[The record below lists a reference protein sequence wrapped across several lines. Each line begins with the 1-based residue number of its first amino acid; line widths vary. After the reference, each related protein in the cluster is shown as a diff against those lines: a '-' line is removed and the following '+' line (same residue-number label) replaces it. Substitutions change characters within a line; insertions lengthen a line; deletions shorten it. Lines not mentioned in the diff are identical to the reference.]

1 MYLVRYS
8 EIALKSDP
16 VRKEWEK
23 RLIENIKEL
32 LDIGEV
38 RRERG
43 RIWIDDEDC
52 DPELLKRVFG
62 IQSFSSCEECRLD
75 DLEEFLLSYSEEI
88 LKNKSSFALSVKRVG
103 THDFTSQDVAREM
116 GAKILDK
123 QPHMKVDLT
132 DPEAKIFIE
141 IRDKR
146 CYIFF
151 EIIQG
156 IGGLPLGVSGK
167 LVSLFSDKNSVIAS
181 WMMMKRGCKVIPMF
195 VKMGDGSEESEQKMA
210 EENLA
215 LLKSYSPDLDLGVV
229 SFDGTEAPSKK
240 RIYEMA
246 EEMAFDIGAKGIV
259 TGESIV
265 HDRSGTFESLCTI
278 EDTCD
283 IPIYRPLVAFN
294 EEELD
299 SMLRYISS

>member
-8 EIALKSDP
+8 EIALKSEP

-23 RLIENIKEL
+23 RLVENIKDL
-32 LDIGEV
+32 LDIEDV

-52 DPELLKRVFG
+52 DPGLLRRVFG

-75 DLEEFLLSYSEEI
+75 DLEEFLLSHSEEI

-103 THDFTSQDVAREM
+103 THDFTSQDVAKEM

-123 QPHMKVDLT
+123 QPHLKVDLT

-141 IRDKR
+141 IRERR

-151 EIIQG
+151 EVIPG

-167 LVSLFSDKNSVIAS
+167 LVSLFSDANSAIAS
-181 WMMMKRGCKVIPMF
+181 WMMMKRGCKIIPIF
-195 VKMGDGSEESEQKMA
+195 INGGDGSDEGEQKTA

-215 LLKSYSPDLDLGVV
+215 LLKSYSPDLDLRVV

-265 HDRSGTFESLCTI
+265 RDRSGTFESLYTI
-278 EDTCD
+278 EDTCN
-283 IPIYRPLVAFN
+283 IPIYRPLVTFS

-299 SMLRYISS
+299 KMLQYISS